1 MKKQIKKII
10 RKIFFLYKED
20 GSVVLVLWGIKFRFK
35 AHNINRL
42 EELCIIPNLDELLE
56 KNTYFPHPIGIV
68 INKNAKI
75 GKNCTIFQNVT
86 IGDKMTG
93 TDKERYPVIGDN
105 VTIYANSVIIGGIK
119 IGDNAIIGAGA
130 VVVKDVSPNA
140 VVAGNPAVIL
150 KLN

>member
-10 RKIFFLYKED
+10 RKIFSLYKED
-20 GSVVLVLWGIKFRFK
+20 GSVVFVFLGIKFRFK